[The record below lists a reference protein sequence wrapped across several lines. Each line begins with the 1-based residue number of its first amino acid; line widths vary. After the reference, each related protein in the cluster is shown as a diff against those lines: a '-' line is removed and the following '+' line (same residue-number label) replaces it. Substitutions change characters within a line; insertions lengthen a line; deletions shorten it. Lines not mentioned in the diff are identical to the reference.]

1 MKVILYSVVSAFMF
15 AITFLLRKQAAR
27 TLSLQT
33 AYIFESITQ
42 IILLVAIFALT
53 APELKRGL
61 ATKEAGIGLALLAG
75 ITVTMGVFLNYL
87 ALKSGLLS
95 RVVTITSPAQIIFG
109 VLLGLLLAGENV
121 GTKQGL
127 GIILSI
133 AGILLIVSK

>member
-1 MKVILYSVVSAFMF
+1 MKVVIYSVVSAFMF

-53 APELKRGL
+53 TPELKRGL

-75 ITVTMGVFLNYL
+75 VTVTIGVFLNYL

-95 RVVTITSPAQIIFG
+95 RVVAITSPAQIILG

-133 AGILLIVSK
+133 VGILLIVSK